1 MATRILMPKLGLT
14 MTEGTITEWVVS
26 AGEKVSKGSTVM
38 LIETDK
44 VEAEVE
50 AEADGVVQY
59 VANVGDTLEPGEVV
73 GWLLEED
80 EQSEGEADQTSAV
93 DEAPEVRDDA
103 SQELT
108 EAELPEPE
116 IAQSLQ
122 EEAAEIPPNQ
132 SYVLVLTK
140 LMPKEL
146 GRHLALNPQN
156 SGFSWRCANHLWR
169 SRRPSRV

>member
-59 VANVGDTLEPGEVV
+59 IANVGDTLEPGEVV

-80 EQSEGEADQTSAV
+80 EQSDGEADQTAV
-93 DEAPEVRDDA
+93 VEETPEVQDDT
-103 SQELT
+103 SQEPT
-108 EAELPEPE
+108 EAEHR
-116 IAQSLQ
+116 
-122 EEAAEIPPNQ
+122 N
-132 SYVLVLTK
+132 
-140 LMPKEL
+140 PK
-146 GRHLALNPQN
+146 
-156 SGFSWRCANHLWR
+156 
-169 SRRPSRV
+169 